1 MREGYESTELMYSG
15 HLACAG
21 CGATIAMRYA
31 LKALGDDTV
40 IVLPACCWS
49 SRKMLFFRQAIIPST
64 ISRPC
69 CSGSS
74 ILIDSSGSPLR
85 S

>member
-1 MREGYESTELMYSG
+1 MREGYESMELMYAG

-31 LKALGDDTV
+31 LKALGEDTV

-49 SRKMLFFRQAIIPST
+49 IIGGPFPYAAVKV
-64 ISRPC
+64 R
-69 CSGSS
+69 
-74 ILIDSSGSPLR
+74 
-85 S
+85 